1 MTERMTR
8 LTRRSDHT
16 AWRRCG
22 TEASDDD
29 DDDDDDDDG
38 DIDNDECHVVRRE
51 AAARAQRRVQQRASG
66 V

>member
-1 MTERMTR
+1 M
-8 LTRRSDHT
+8 TRRSDHT

-29 DDDDDDDDG
+29 DG
-38 DIDNDECHVVRRE
+38 DINNDECHVVRRE

>member
-1 MTERMTR
+1 M
-8 LTRRSDHT
+8 TRRSDHT

-29 DDDDDDDDG
+29 DDDDVSSD
-38 DIDNDECHVVRRE
+38 DECLVVRSQV
-51 AAARAQRRVQQRASG
+51 AARTSRRVQSRATG

>member
-29 DDDDDDDDG
+29 DDYG
-38 DIDNDECHVVRRE
+38 DINNDECHVVRRE

>member
-1 MTERMTR
+1 M
-8 LTRRSDHT
+8 TRRSDHT

-29 DDDDDDDDG
+29 DG
-38 DIDNDECHVVRRE
+38 DINNDEGHFVRRE
-51 AAARAQRRVQQRASG
+51 AAARTQRRVQSRTSG

>member
-1 MTERMTR
+1 M
-8 LTRRSDHT
+8 TRRSGHT

-29 DDDDDDDDG
+29 DG
-38 DIDNDECHVVRRE
+38 DINNDERLVVRSE
-51 AAARAQRRVQQRASG
+51 ATARAPRRVQSRTPG